1 MKLAIMQPY
10 LFPYI
15 GYFQL
20 LKTVDKFVLYDDV
33 AFINRGWINRNK
45 VLVNGKEQL
54 FTIPLREASQNKK
67 ILEIDIDDT
76 QKWRDK
82 LLKTLQQS
90 YKKAPQYAAVYPV
103 IEEILQTPATRIT
116 DLIAV
121 SITLLAN
128 YLSISTE
135 IVPSSTI
142 YANQHLKGPE
152 RILDICLQEGASE
165 YINPIGGMELYDRA
179 AFAEK
184 DILLHFIRS
193 RKEEYPQ
200 FGGEFVPWLSIID
213 VLMFN
218 TPEQVHTLL
227 EAFDLE

>member
-103 IEEILQTPATRIT
+103 IEEILQTPATRIA

-165 YINPIGGMELYDRA
+165 YINPIGGMELYDRT

-184 DILLHFIRS
+184 DIILHFIRS

-200 FGGEFVPWLSIID
+200 FGGEFVPWLSIVD

-218 TPEQVHTLL
+218 TREQVHTLL

>member
-103 IEEILQTPATRIT
+103 IEEILQTPATRIA

-165 YINPIGGMELYDRA
+165 YINPIGGMELYDR
-179 AFAEK
+179 
-184 DILLHFIRS
+184 
-193 RKEEYPQ
+193 
-200 FGGEFVPWLSIID
+200 
-213 VLMFN
+213 
-218 TPEQVHTLL
+218 
-227 EAFDLE
+227 

>member
-184 DILLHFIRS
+184 DIILHFIRS

-200 FGGEFVPWLSIID
+200 FGGEFVPWLSIVD

>member
-45 VLVNGKEQL
+45 LLVNGKEQL
-54 FTIPLREASQNKK
+54 FTVPLREASQNKK

-90 YKKAPQYAAVYPV
+90 YKKAPQFAAVYPV
-103 IEEILQTPATRIT
+103 VEEILQSPSVKISE
-116 DLIAV
+116 LIAG
-121 SITLLAN
+121 SLTRLAG
-128 YLSISTE
+128 YLAIPTE

-142 YANQHLKGPE
+142 YDNQHLKGPE
-152 RILDICLQEGASE
+152 RILNICLKEKATE
-165 YINPIGGMELYDRA
+165 YINPIGGMELYDRE
-179 AFAEK
+179 AFVEK
-184 DILLHFIRS
+184 GVRLHFLRS
-193 RKEEYPQ
+193 RKKEYPQ
-200 FGGEFVPWLSIID
+200 FGQEFTPWLSIVDI
-213 VLMFN
+213 LMFN
-218 TPEQVHTLL
+218 APEQVHALL
-227 EAFDLE
+227 EEFDLE

>member
-165 YINPIGGMELYDRA
+165 YINPIGGMELYDRT

-184 DILLHFIRS
+184 DIILHFIRS

-200 FGGEFVPWLSIID
+200 FGGEFVPWLSIVD